1 MAAQSKVIHNGLR
14 HNRKGFGTEPLGGT
28 EFLKSTENN
37 RRIVCDAIPGRAE
50 VSMGRG
56 DDPGSSQ
63 QEKQRLTPVALTIL
77 SNPIRQID
85 GLYSLNDLHKASGG
99 ENKHRPNYFLSNE
112 QTKALID
119 EIQIAGIP
127 AISAKP
133 RRGTYACRELVIAYA
148 AWISAAFHLKVI
160 RVFLNLQPQPVSNP
174 DKFITPEQQGILF
187 NLMAIRFPEGRD
199 RPYGWSRFNRH
210 FVVSS
215 YKNLP
220 ASKFAEACCYIPA
233 MPDKEVKALP
243 APAIKP
249 PVWAKPDPEG
259 VKGAV
264 RNIETTKKLI
274 VELKVWTNTLP
285 REIGDPLWDA
295 LDDLNNLLIRGWTEV
310 DEALTCINQGMYYLH
325 RWQGRNGRIGN
336 VG

>member
-1 MAAQSKVIHNGLR
+1 MTALSLSFQDVQFDVVDQDGQ
-14 HNRKGFGTEPLGGT
+14 PW
-28 EFLKSTENN
+28 LKSSEVATALGYSRPDALNKIYERNKDEFTDAMTRNVKLTFRNENN
-37 RRIVCDAIPGRAE
+37 ELQHILVRIF
-50 VSMGRG
+50 SLRG
-56 DDPGSSQ
+56 CHLLGMLSRTTIA
-63 QEKQRLTPVALTIL
+63 KQFRKWVLDIL
-77 SNPIRQID
+77 DKEIRQ
-85 GLYSLNDLHKASGG
+85 
-99 ENKHRPNYFLSNE
+99 
-112 QTKALID
+112 
-119 EIQIAGIP
+119 
-127 AISAKP
+127 
-133 RRGTYACRELVIAYA
+133 
-148 AWISAAFHLKVI
+148 
-160 RVFLNLQPQPVSNP
+160 QPVSNP

-199 RPYGWSRFNRH
+199 RPYGWSRFARH
-210 FVVSS
+210 FVVNS

-220 ASKFAEACCYIPA
+220 ADKFAQACCYIPA

-249 PVWAKPDPEG
+249 PVWTKPDPEG

-274 VELKVWTNTLP
+274 GELKIWANTLP

-295 LDDLNNLLIRGWTEV
+295 LDDLNNLLLRGWTEV

-325 RWQGRNGRIGN
+325 RWQGRNGRVGN